1 MPSVSTKISFWLVL
15 LVLVVLLVFTCTKY
29 EPYNDFVG
37 NHACN
42 SAMASAMATRM
53 ASLGDG
59 YDYSCLGELLTG
71 SRIVHTG
78 ATHTKH
84 VGAKSA
90 RALGHSHAKVERNNA
105 RHAQNKDIISST
117 RVNANDLTSITT
129 GKLNSPTS
137 NSYSASTGSK
147 TVQEQLREQQ
157 AEINTL
163 KERLKQHTNG

>member
-1 MPSVSTKISFWLVL
+1 MPSVSTRVSFWLVL

-29 EPYNDFVG
+29 ELYNDFVG
-37 NHACN
+37 NQACN
-42 SAMASAMATRM
+42 SAMATRM

-71 SRIVHTG
+71 SRIVHTD
-78 ATHTKH
+78 ATHTEH
-84 VGAKSA
+84 VGVESA
-90 RALGHSHAKVERNNA
+90 RALGHSHAEVERNNA

-117 RVNANDLTSITT
+117 RVNANDLTRITT

-137 NSYSASTGSK
+137 NSYSASTGAK
-147 TVQEQLREQQ
+147 TVQEQLRAQQ
-157 AEINTL
+157 AEIDTL